1 MNEENDYIA
10 IADNFF
16 SQSCDMIKFDTKE
29 EWLEM
34 MWEETYNSV
43 MWNL

>member
-1 MNEENDYIA
+1 MMWEEWLE
-10 IADNFF
+10 
-16 SQSCDMIKFDTKE
+16 MMWE